1 MNYHEFINYAFIRA
15 LISNESSGTN
25 TGSTFLIYDF
35 MDEQHLN

>member
-1 MNYHEFINYAFIRA
+1 MNYA

-25 TGSTFLIYDF
+25 TSSTFFIHDF